1 MDRFL
6 IVLVNGL
13 LSQAE
18 LITMLSKS
26 GTNSQIIERN
36 ETFVILE
43 TEIKDEL
50 VKLGGVFKIGRIICE
65 C

>member
-6 IVLVNGL
+6 IILVNGL

-43 TEIKDEL
+43 TENKDEL
-50 VKLGGVFKIGRIICE
+50 VNVQ
-65 C
+65 